1 MTLSAHLF
9 DISRATDASTLLAY
23 REDVLHDD
31 CLDAAEKEQLLQVI
45 EKRFAALNARSVGPQ
60 KPRWS

>member
-9 DISRATDASTLLAY
+9 DISHATDASTLLAY

-31 CLDAAEKEQLLQVI
+31 CLDAVEKEELLRII
-45 EKRFAALNARSVGPQ
+45 EKRFAVLNARNVGP
-60 KPRWS
+60 